1 MDLAPH
7 ERNPSLARMRELRRG
22 SGVVD
27 VSTVRLS
34 TRRVWG
40 GGRVLNAGRSD
51 AKLYRI
57 VNPYKQWRDRS
68 VGVCFTL

>member
-1 MDLAPH
+1 M
-7 ERNPSLARMRELRRG
+7 
-22 SGVVD
+22 VD